1 MKYSVLHVL
10 YNGMLECDYANLVA
24 MPVLGNSRQK
34 ERLSKWSPSPVT
46 MFLIEHPDGL
56 VLFDTGCH
64 PKAMEER
71 WDEENRLRTPYTFE
85 KENLLVNHLEA
96 LGYKPEDVDYVVLSH
111 LHEDHAG
118 GLELFPHAQI
128 FVNDTELAQTLKLYA
143 LNGPMGGYIRK
154 DIEAWL
160 KLPLKWN
167 TIPDD
172 EKTYELL
179 DGITILNFGPG
190 HTFGMMG
197 LQVET
202 KNHGTFI
209 LASDAVNTK
218 VNYGPP
224 IQYPG
229 LAYDTIGYAKTIRRI
244 QLLEKKTHAQ
254 VLFGHDQ
261 QQVESLQPY
270 PRARFD

>member
-1 MKYSVLHVL
+1 MKYCTLHML

-24 MPVLGNSRQK
+24 MPVLGDSQNK
-34 ERLSKWSPSPVT
+34 HKLSEWSPSPVT

-56 VLFDTGCH
+56 VMFDTGCH

-71 WDEENRLRTPYTFE
+71 WDEGNRLRTPYSYKT
-85 KENLLVNHLEA
+85 ENLLESHLKS
-96 LGYKPEDVDYVVLSH
+96 LGYSFSDVKYVVLSH

-118 GLELFPHAQI
+118 GLEFFPDAEI
-128 FVNDTELAQTLKLYA
+128 FVSDIELAQTLKLYA
-143 LNGPMGGYIRK
+143 LNGAMGGYIRN
-154 DIEAWL
+154 DINVWWNM
-160 KLPLKWN
+160 PLHWN
-167 TIPDD
+167 TIPED
-172 EKTYELL
+172 EAEYELL
-179 DGITILNFGPG
+179 DGLKILNFGPG

-202 KNHGTFI
+202 KENGTFI
-209 LASDAVNTK
+209 LASDAVNTA

-224 IQYPG
+224 IKFPG

-244 QLLEKKTHAQ
+244 QLLQKKTNAE

-261 QQVESLQPY
+261 AQLDFYKPY
-270 PRARFD
+270 PRRCFR